1 MSERMAQIIEI
12 KKEIH
17 PYADSLSLVHIGD
30 FTCVI
35 RSDDWIDGQKAV
47 YIEPDSIVDTSK
59 PEFNFLAIEGQNKV
73 RVKARKLRQIW
84 SMGLLVPYFGNLSI
98 GDNAYNELGVEHYE
112 PEEHGQ
118 TGGTTSTSAPPMF
131 SHLTK
136 YDVENGR
143 KSAYSHMFYQGE
155 QVYITEKIHGQNMA
169 AVWTDGQ
176 YHIKSRNEWKL
187 QEPTSLYW
195 RSLLQ
200 DEALMKWLRDNPDT
214 VIYGEQ
220 YGHNKGYAYDCKP
233 GEVKFRAFDIRLK
246 DGTYVD
252 AVDFVETMIS
262 NSLPTVPIYGNYDF
276 DMSTITKMA
285 EGRSLLGAKILEGI
299 VVKPLKERRDPRH
312 GRVVIKVV
320 NPAYLEK
327 N

>member
-1 MSERMAQIIEI
+1 MSTYTAPVVKINLE
-12 KKEIH
+12 KH
-17 PYADSLSLVHIGD
+17 PNADTLSIQKIDD
-30 FTCVI
+30 FQVVARTE
-35 RSDDWIDGQKAV
+35 DWANVEYGI
-47 YIEPDSIVDTSK
+47 YIPPDSVVDASR
-59 PEFNFLAIEGQNKV
+59 PEFAWLDPNGGKV
-73 RVKARKLRQIW
+73 RVKAKRLRDIW
-84 SMGLLVPYFGNLSI
+84 SMGLMIPAPAGVVEGEDFY
-98 GDNAYNELGVEHYE
+98 ARLGVEHYE

-118 TGGTTSTSAPPMF
+118 TGGTTSTFAPPMF

-187 QEPTSLYW
+187 EEPTSLYW
-195 RSLLQ
+195 RSLRQ
-200 DEALMKWLRDNPDT
+200 DESLMKWLRDNPDT

-252 AVDFVETMIS
+252 AVDFIETMIA
-262 NSLPTVPIYGNYDF
+262 NSLTTVPVYGNYDF